1 MSEIFNITGN
11 VAYSPEAQAVI
22 SYGGNGDM
30 FEPGMDPV
38 HTSMGRIAPW
48 GPDNNLPAYL
58 LQNIRKNDV
67 VGANLQFNQLSGYGL
82 GIKPMLRVVENGKVV
97 GYEECAKEEVLRFF
111 EDNDVDGYFLEQVN
125 DMMTFFNV
133 FPEIIV
139 NPAGNKIVS
148 LRHLEAAFS
157 RWGAMEDG
165 DTEIKWHYYNQWEN
179 GTVKGKLTRT
189 PVLSRYFTCDRLKEA
204 VSRSRSARRFVL
216 QVGMPTAGRT
226 YYSRP
231 NWWSIFQSGWFDL
244 SVLLPKFKAAL
255 IKNHLAVRYV
265 VYISENYWDEMARLR
280 NLGGDLEKVKAMRDE
295 ITQGLIDFLANENTK
310 GGTLISTRKFAPS
323 GSGAALED
331 KYIQIESI
339 ESAIKGGEFIEDAE
353 EANNIISYAM
363 GVHPNLNGATPG
375 KSKGSLGGSDK
386 RELFMIKQ
394 AMMRPYRDRLLKPL
408 SLVARFNGWDSNIV
422 FAVPDVEFP
431 TLDVEK
437 SGKRETNQNP
447 D

>member
-1 MSEIFNITGN
+1 MSEIIHITGS

-22 SYGGNGDM
+22 NYAGGGDL
-30 FEPGMDPV
+30 FEPGLDPV
-38 HTSMGRIAPW
+38 FTPQGKVAPW
-48 GPDNNLPAYL
+48 GPDNDLPAHL
-58 LQNIRKNDV
+58 LKNIRRNDV

-82 GIKPMLRVVENGKVV
+82 GIKPMIRVVENGRVM

-111 EDNDVDGYFLEQVN
+111 EDNDIDGYFLEQVN

-139 NPAGNKIVS
+139 NQAGNKIVS

-157 RWGAMEDG
+157 RWGSMEEG

-179 GTVKGKLTRT
+179 GAVKGKLTRT
-189 PVLSRYFTCDRLKEA
+189 PVLSRYFTFDRLREA
-204 VSRSRSARRFVL
+204 VARSRHARRFVL

-231 NWWSIFQSGWFDL
+231 NWWSIFQSGWYDL

-255 IKNHLAVRYV
+255 IKNHLAVRYI
-265 VYISENYWDEMARLR
+265 VYISDEYWNEMARLR
-280 NLGGDLEKVKAMRDE
+280 NISGDLEKEVQMRDE
-295 ITQGLIDFLANENTK
+295 ITKGLIDFLANENTK

-323 GSGAALED
+323 GSSAIED
-331 KYIQIESI
+331 KYITIETI
-339 ESAIKGGEFIEDAE
+339 EAGIKGGEFIEDAE
-353 EANNIISYAM
+353 EASNIISYAM

-408 SLVARFNGWDSNIV
+408 SLIKRFNGWDNNIV

-437 SGKRETNQNP
+437 TGKRETHQNP

>member
-1 MSEIFNITGN
+1 MSEIINITGSI
-11 VAYSPEAQAVI
+11 AYCPEAQAVI
-22 SYGGNGDM
+22 SYSGGGDL
-30 FEPGMDPV
+30 FEPGLDPV
-38 HTSMGRIAPW
+38 FTQEGKVAPW
-48 GPDNNLPAYL
+48 GTDNDLPAHL
-58 LQNIRKNDV
+58 LENIRKNDV

-82 GIKPMLRVVENGKVV
+82 GIKPMIRIAENGKVV
-97 GYEECAKEEVLRFF
+97 GYEECADEEVLRFF
-111 EDNDVDGYFLEQVN
+111 EDNDIDGYFMEQIN

-139 NPAGNKIVS
+139 NPKGNRIVS
-148 LRHLEAAFS
+148 LCHLEAAFS
-157 RWGAMEDG
+157 RWGAMEENDQ
-165 DTEIKWHYYNQWEN
+165 EIRWHYYNQWEG

-189 PVLSRYFTCDRLKEA
+189 PVLSRYFTYDRLKEA
-204 VSRSRSARRFVL
+204 VARPNARRFVL
-216 QVGMPTAGRT
+216 QVGMPTAGHT

-231 NWWSIFQSGWFDL
+231 NWWSIFQSGWYDL
-244 SVLLPKFKAAL
+244 SVLLPKFKTAL

-265 VYISENYWDEMARLR
+265 VYISDSYWTEMARLR
-280 NLGGDLEKVKAMRDE
+280 NISGNLEKEKAMRDE
-295 ITQGLIDFLANENTK
+295 ITKGLIDFLSDENTK

-323 GSGAALED
+323 GSGTLED

-353 EANNIISYAM
+353 EASNIISYAM

-408 SLVARFNGWDSNIV
+408 SLIKRFNGWNKDIV

-431 TLDVEK
+431 TLDVDK

-447 D
+447 K

>member
-1 MSEIFNITGN
+1 MSNIIQITGR
-11 VAYSPEAQAVI
+11 VAYSPEARAVI
-22 SYGGNGDM
+22 DYSGAGDV
-30 FEPGMDPV
+30 FEPGANPIMA
-38 HTSMGRIAPW
+38 GGYKIAPW
-48 GPDNNLPAYL
+48 GYDNDLPAHL
-58 LQNIRKNDV
+58 LKRIRKNDV

-82 GIKPMLRVVENGKVV
+82 GIKPMIRIVENGKGV
-97 GYEECAKEEVLRFF
+97 GYEECADEEVLRFF
-111 EDNDVDGYFLEQVN
+111 EDNDIDGFFLEQVN

-139 NPAGNKIVS
+139 NKPGTKIVS

-157 RWGAMEDG
+157 RWGSMEERDS
-165 DTEIKWHYYNQWEN
+165 EIRWHYYNQWE
-179 GTVKGKLTRT
+179 GGAVKGKVYRT
-189 PVLSRYFTCDRLKEA
+189 PVLSRYHTYDDLKSKVA
-204 VSRSRSARRFVL
+204 KSRERRFVL
-216 QVGMPTAGRT
+216 QVGMPTAGNT

-231 NWWSIFQSGWFDL
+231 NWWSIFRSGWYDL

-255 IKNHLAVRYV
+255 LKNHLAVRYV
-265 VYISENYWDEMARLR
+265 VYISDEYWKEMARLK
-280 NLGGDLEKVKAMRDE
+280 NVTGDREKETAMREE
-295 ITQGLIDFLANENTK
+295 ITRQLIDFLADENTK
-310 GGTLISTRKFAPS
+310 GGTLISTRKFSPS
-323 GSGAALED
+323 GSGGAIED
-331 KYIQIESI
+331 KYIQVEHV
-339 ESAIKGGEFIEDAE
+339 ESAIKGGELIEDAE
-353 EANNIISYAM
+353 EASNIISYAM

-375 KSKGSLGGSDK
+375 RSKGSLGGSDK

-408 SLVARFNGWDSNIV
+408 RLVARFNGWDRNIV